1 MNIIGFEHM
10 VVMSD
15 FIVFKQFRLGNNSKN
30 LVTLNMMTE
39 FQIELEIEFTKKF
52 SKSILL

>member
-15 FIVFKQFRLGNNSKN
+15 FIVFKQFRPGNNSKN

>member
-1 MNIIGFEHM
+1 MHNWYVRR
-10 VVMSD
+10 VVIRYL
-15 FIVFKQFRLGNNSKN
+15 IVFKQFRPGNNSKN

-39 FQIELEIEFTKKF
+39 FQIELEIESTKKF

>member
-1 MNIIGFEHM
+1 M
-10 VVMSD
+10 VVVRY
-15 FIVFKQFRLGNNSKN
+15 FIEFRPGNNSEY
-30 LVTLNMMTE
+30 LVTLNMMSE